1 LLDSSRPTYG
11 DSLLDPGEYLTMLTI
26 DEQLTQTVNKLK
38 SVELDARDW
47 VEVFCIQDTLIQK
60 LVELLKEKY
69 SAIK

>member
-1 LLDSSRPTYG
+1 
-11 DSLLDPGEYLTMLTI
+11 MLTI